1 MSAAPP
7 SNLGSPDS
15 PNREPTPADA
25 GVQPEVQP
33 ENNPENV
40 LTADDTEEEEDQSVD
55 GRSLAPSTESLR
67 PSLFDYRQENGRTY
81 HRYKDGK
88 YIFPND
94 ERESDRLDMEF
105 QIWMISLDDRLG
117 VAPPCLGSS
126 KPTRV
131 LDIGTGTGIWAM
143 HFGDEHPEA
152 EVIGTDL
159 SPIQPGFVPPN
170 VKFEIDD
177 LEDEWTYS
185 LPFDYIH
192 SRVMTSSIGD
202 WSVYLRKCY
211 ENLKPGGYVELQEI
225 DLFAT
230 SDDGTLK
237 PESALMRWC
246 NLLMEASEKFGRPFV
261 RGPTLKD
268 IMTAAGFVD
277 VSITVLKWPTN
288 SWPKDPKYK
297 EIGIWENANMLEGLE
312 GFSMAALTR
321 GHNWSR
327 IEVEVFLAEV
337 RKDFNDKSI
346 HAYWPAY
353 CIVGRKPET
362 V

>member
-1 MSAAPP
+1 MP
-7 SNLGSPDS
+7 S
-15 PNREPTPADA
+15 
-25 GVQPEVQP
+25 
-33 ENNPENV
+33 
-40 LTADDTEEEEDQSVD
+40 
-55 GRSLAPSTESLR
+55 
-67 PSLFDYRQENGRTY
+67 
-81 HRYKDGK
+81 
-88 YIFPND
+88 
-94 ERESDRLDMEF
+94 
-105 QIWMISLDDRLG
+105 
-117 VAPPCLGSS
+117 
-126 KPTRV
+126 
-131 LDIGTGTGIWAM
+131 
-143 HFGDEHPEA
+143 
-152 EVIGTDL
+152 
-159 SPIQPGFVPPN
+159 VPPN

-268 IMTAAGFVD
+268 IMSAAGFVD

-288 SWPKDPKYK
+288 SCPKDPKYK

-346 HAYWPAY
+346 HAYWPA
-353 CIVGRKPET
+353 
-362 V
+362 

>member
-7 SNLGSPDS
+7 SNPGSPDS

-25 GVQPEVQP
+25 AVQPEVQP

-40 LTADDTEEEEDQSVD
+40 LTADDTEEEEGQSVD

-211 ENLKPGGYVELQEI
+211 ENLKP
-225 DLFAT
+225 
-230 SDDGTLK
+230 
-237 PESALMRWC
+237 
-246 NLLMEASEKFGRPFV
+246 
-261 RGPTLKD
+261 
-268 IMTAAGFVD
+268 
-277 VSITVLKWPTN
+277 
-288 SWPKDPKYK
+288 
-297 EIGIWENANMLEGLE
+297 
-312 GFSMAALTR
+312 
-321 GHNWSR
+321 
-327 IEVEVFLAEV
+327 V